1 MATSSYKEPP
11 ALFDPYSEWKLE
23 VAIWQAY
30 VEGKLDATKQG
41 PALFLSL
48 TGDARKA
55 ALKVQLTDMKKATG
69 VDIIL
74 AELDKF
80 FLKDKDRS
88 AFLAYDKFTKYCRL
102 DGMAVK
108 DFLLKFEL
116 LRNSCI
122 THGID
127 IPDKIVAHQM
137 LQSAN
142 FHADKRELIITT
154 ISTFSSENMRS
165 QILKI
170 FAEEPVPS
178 THSNSQM
185 IDVKTE
191 PVDESCMTFYGSQSS
206 NSQNRS
212 RRSGQS
218 RRNHGKSKYAN
229 FENSSRF
236 SNSGRRINALDE
248 HGNPLQCNYC
258 CSIYH
263 FEKNCPDAV
272 DEKRNQRNSR
282 YGDQSKQL

>member
-1 MATSSYKEPP
+1 MSTSSCKEPP
-11 ALFDPYSEWKLE
+11 ALFDPYCEWKLE

-30 VEGKLDATKQG
+30 VHGKLEATRQG

-48 TGDARKA
+48 SGDARKA
-55 ALKVQLTDMKKATG
+55 ALKVGLDNMKKDDG

-88 AFLAYDKFTKYCRL
+88 AFLAYDKFTKYRRSN
-102 DGMAVK
+102 GMAVK

-116 LRNSCI
+116 LRNTCI
-122 THGID
+122 SYGID

-142 FHADKRELIITT
+142 FSSDKRELIITT

-170 FAEEPVPS
+170 FAEEPVPES
-178 THSNSQM
+178 SNTSRI

-191 PVDESCMTFYGSQSS
+191 PIDDSSIALYGSQSF
-206 NSQNRS
+206 NNRNRS
-212 RRSGQS
+212 RKSGQN
-218 RRNHGKSKYAN
+218 RKHQLKPKFVGKRVN
-229 FENSSRF
+229 T
-236 SNSGRRINALDE
+236 LDE
-248 HGNPLQCNYC
+248 DGNPLQCNHCY
-258 CSIYH
+258 SIYH
-263 FEKNCPDAV
+263 FEKNCPDAG
-272 DEKRNQRNSR
+272 DERRFQRNR
-282 YGDQSKQL
+282 YGNQHNQL